1 MKNKFIQFFGLI
13 IICSGINACSTEEN
27 AEIDSQVIL
36 KYTSEIPKNAFV
48 SNFDSIQYNLK
59 QDTLERNIPFT
70 FKELMVRI
78 QKEFQ
83 LIDTIKTNKN
93 TKLYLKSIL
102 LADAV
107 YSGFSLQL
115 FGNSYGLSND
125 RELKKDWNS
134 FSLEKQY
141 NLGNQNKIS
150 ANCGPRTI
158 FYKKL
163 VDKLLK
169 IPVRDTSIINIH
181 TYPIV
186 VIGGQDYIIDPNEPI
201 IFFNQE
207 NNKILTYQGL
217 YKGVEKINFR
227 KSKRSFGTNHFLIS
241 NSLNEKLIKYEGNLN
256 NKLISFIQA
265 DILDK
270 NKKIPDCYLPIFEKS
285 QNVYPVNNEYNLLA
299 IEIANQRNMG
309 TILNQMTF
317 YNSYFGIS
325 CKN

>member
-59 QDTLERNIPFT
+59 KDTLERNIPFT
-70 FKELMVRI
+70 FRELIVNI

-102 LADAV
+102 LADVV
-107 YSGFSLQL
+107 YAGFSLQM

-125 RELKKDWNS
+125 RELKKDWS
-134 FSLEKQY
+134 FFSIEKQY
-141 NLGNQNKIS
+141 NLGNQNKVS

-169 IPVRDTSIINIH
+169 IPVRDTSIVNIH

-186 VIGGQDYIIDPNEPI
+186 EIGGRDYIVDPYEPF
-201 IFFNQE
+201 IFLNQK
-207 NNKILTYQGL
+207 NNKILTYQEL
-217 YKGVEKINFR
+217 SKGVGKINFR
-227 KSKRSFGTNHFLIS
+227 KSKRSFGTTHSLIS
-241 NSLNEKLIKYEGNLN
+241 NYLNERLIIYEGDLKY
-256 NKLISFIQA
+256 KLISFIQA
-265 DILDK
+265 DIVDS

-285 QNVYPVNNEYNLLA
+285 PNVYPVNNEYNLLA
-299 IEIANQRNMG
+299 IEVSNQRNMG

-325 CKN
+325 CNN